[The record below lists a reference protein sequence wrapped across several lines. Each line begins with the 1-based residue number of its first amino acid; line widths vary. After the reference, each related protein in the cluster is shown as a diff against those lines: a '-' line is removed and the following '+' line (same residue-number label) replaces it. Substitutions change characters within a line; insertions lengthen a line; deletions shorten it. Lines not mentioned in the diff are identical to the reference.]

1 MNCNPRAHALRVK
14 CLCEYHSDLNVEGP
28 GNTDV
33 LQPSMHAITLFYSN
47 SRFGSITTI
56 LSWINPVSNSFCVA
70 TQYDVSIYK
79 TSDIEDV
86 TSESYLTSLYDYTST
101 EENIAL
107 PSSSLHD
114 NTTGNYFNI
123 SASNVDS
130 ICTTSEYFYSTFPS
144 G

>member
-1 MNCNPRAHALRVK
+1 M
-14 CLCEYHSDLNVEGP
+14 
-28 GNTDV
+28 
-33 LQPSMHAITLFYSN
+33 SN
-47 SRFGSITTI
+47 S
-56 LSWINPVSNSFCVA
+56 LCVT

-79 TSDIEDV
+79 TSDIDDA
-86 TSESYLTSLYDYTST
+86 TSESYLMSLFDYTST
-101 EENIAL
+101 EENIEL

-114 NTTGNYFNI
+114 NSTGNYFNI